1 MKKII
6 GLTCTEMPD
15 IEHPAQRVN
24 EDYIDAIYRS
34 GAIPVLIPIGDQEA
48 IDYLL
53 TKLDG
58 VLITGGID
66 INPLFYHQNCAFE
79 QSVSSYRRDEFEWHL
94 IKKCVQKHI
103 PLFGIC
109 RGQQMINVVFGGTL
123 YQDNKLFNEH
133 VIQHQQKE
141 RKDYPIHAIQI
152 EKDSFLYPIFKDQYY
167 VNSLHHQSIAE
178 IAKDFK
184 VVARSED
191 QIIEAIEHI
200 SLPIWAVQFHPEMMH
215 QRDERMQELFQWFI
229 DQCQ

>member
-1 MKKII
+1 MRKMI

-48 IDYLL
+48 IDDLL

-58 VLITGGID
+58 VIMTGGID
-66 INPLFYHQNCAFE
+66 INPLFYHQNCTFE

-94 IKKCVQKHI
+94 IEKCVKKHI

-123 YQDNKLFNEH
+123 YQDNKMFNEH

-141 RKDYPIHAIQI
+141 RKDYPIHSIQI

-167 VNSLHHQSIAE
+167 VNSLHHQSIAQ

-191 QIIEAIEHI
+191 QIIEAIEHTH
-200 SLPIWAVQFHPEMMH
+200 LPIWAVQFHPEMMH
-215 QRDERMQELFQWFI
+215 QRDEKMQELFQWFI